1 MTSHAAAER
10 PGEKICEVTRHQKSV
25 TNARLFAWQA
35 LAESDPACREA
46 AAMAVQEFAENLSK
60 YGASDGTAGTIALL
74 PKANGVRIRVN
85 NFACARRDGERVKE
99 LISEINAA
107 PDIRELY
114 CLRQRELFENPSLPR
129 VRLGLLRVAF
139 EGGFRLS
146 CSYEHPLLEIVA
158 ERS

>member
-1 MTSHAAAER
+1 VTSHATAKR
-10 PGEKICEVTRHQKSV
+10 PGERTCEVTRQQKSV

-60 YGASDGTAGTIALL
+60 YGTSDGTAGTIALL
-74 PKANGVRIRVN
+74 PRSNGVRIRVN
-85 NFACARRDGERVKE
+85 NFACSREDGQRVKE
-99 LISEINAA
+99 LIADINAA
-107 PDIRELY
+107 PDIGELY
-114 CLRQRELFENPSLPR
+114 CRRQRELFENPSLSR